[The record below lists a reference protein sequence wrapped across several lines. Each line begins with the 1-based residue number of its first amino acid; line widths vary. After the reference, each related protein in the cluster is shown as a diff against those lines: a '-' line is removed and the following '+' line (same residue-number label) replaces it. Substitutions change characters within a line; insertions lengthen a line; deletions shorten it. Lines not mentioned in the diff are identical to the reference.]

1 MKLAIVRQKYTP
13 FGGAERFVERA
24 LVALAAKGVDVTM
37 VARQWQGEAASGV
50 HGAAPRSLLPGPH
63 LARRRLRARCSA

>member
-24 LVALAAKGVDVTM
+24 LVALAAKGVDVTL
-37 VARQWQGEAASGV
+37 VARQ
-50 HGAAPRSLLPGPH
+50 
-63 LARRRLRARCSA
+63 

>member
-24 LVALAAKGVDVTM
+24 LAAKGRPIVPT
-37 VARQWQGEAASGV
+37 S
-50 HGAAPRSLLPGPH
+50 APDANAKDLIADEITQRDTKPDT
-63 LARRRLRARCSA
+63 SATTITP